1 MLLPPLSLTALNLSK
16 AADAGKARPF
26 ITGQGKATDSKVW
39 LPIRSFVSI
48 LWFMSSAEE
57 NGAWLETPGGD
68 TIQIQG
74 GVSFGRSG
82 KNTIVLNS
90 PNVSRRH
97 SLINVQNLGEFWLID
112 LGSSNGTFLNKRR
125 VHQPMRLSDRDQ
137 IVIGDNAFVFRQPVL
152 DANEYQTA
160 FVERTI
166 REVENVLC
174 WLLVADIE
182 NFTPLSRS
190 LDGDQLALL
199 IGGWVATCK
208 DIIEAEQGLID
219 KYLGDGFF
227 AYWREDENVAKNVA
241 SALAKLRQVQERVE
255 PRFRLALHFGIVA
268 IGGVPSMGE
277 ESLMGKDVNFVFR
290 MEKLAG
296 LLGISLLTSAAANA
310 KLASFIPAEH
320 AGNHELK
327 GFEGQYEF
335 FSC

>member
-1 MLLPPLSLTALNLSK
+1 
-16 AADAGKARPF
+16 
-26 ITGQGKATDSKVW
+26 
-39 LPIRSFVSI
+39 
-48 LWFMSSAEE
+48 MSSVEE
-57 NGAWLETPGGD
+57 NCAWLETPGRD
-68 TIQIQG
+68 TLQLQG
-74 GVSFGRSG
+74 SLSIGRSG
-82 KNTIVLNS
+82 KNTIVLDS

-97 SLINVQNLGEFWLID
+97 ALINAQNIGEFWLSD

-137 IVIGDNAFVFRQPVL
+137 IVIGDNAFVFRQPL
-152 DANEYQTA
+152 DIANENQTTFA
-160 FVERTI
+160 ERTI
-166 REVENVLC
+166 REIENVPC

-182 NFTPLSRS
+182 NFTPLSRR
-190 LDGDQLALL
+190 LDSDQLAVL
-199 IGGWVATCK
+199 IGGWIATCK
-208 DIIEAEQGLID
+208 EIIEAHEGMID

-227 AYWREDENVAKNVA
+227 AYWRDDENATKNVA
-241 SALAKLRQVQERVE
+241 AALAPLKHAQARNE
-255 PRFRLALHFGIVA
+255 PRFRLALHYGPVA

-296 LLGISLLTSAAANA
+296 SLGRSLLTSAAANA
-310 KLASFIPAEH
+310 KLAPFIQIEP